1 MLDRVRG
8 ALYHAISTPRGDSV
22 APVRVTKDLAR
33 RVNLALGLPLA
44 TEEELAQRARARA
57 KLQTLRAGAAAPKGP
72 TRVAAPVFVY
82 FETGRNVRE
91 LTRIEEV
98 LSTKSLAWTRLDVR
112 EDEATLDFVMRTA
125 ECEADDLPIV
135 FVAERPVGNYQALV
149 RADVSGE
156 LERLLYPS
164 A

>member
-8 ALYHAISTPRGDSV
+8 ALYHAISSPAGDSV

-33 RVNLALGLPLA
+33 RLNLALGLPLA
-44 TEEELAQRARARA
+44 TEEDLARRAQARAR
-57 KLQTLRAGAAAPKGP
+57 LQELRAGAAAPKSA
-72 TRVAAPVFVY
+72 TRPAAPVFVY
-82 FETGRNVRE
+82 FEAGRNVRE

-98 LSTKSLAWTRLDVR
+98 LAAKSLRWTRLDVR
-112 EDEATLDFVMRTA
+112 EDEATLDFVLRTA
-125 ECEADDLPIV
+125 GCEADDLPVV

-149 RADVSGE
+149 QADVSGE
-156 LERLLYPS
+156 LDWLVHPT

>member
-8 ALYHAISTPRGDSV
+8 ALYRSLCTPWGDSV
-22 APVRVTKDLAR
+22 APVRITKDLAR
-33 RVNLALGLPLA
+33 RLNLALGLPLA
-44 TEEELAQRARARA
+44 TEEELATRARARA
-57 KLQTLRAGAAAPKGP
+57 RLEELRAGVAAPKAA
-72 TRVAAPVFVY
+72 TRTAAPVFLY

-98 LSTKSLAWTRLDVR
+98 LSAKSLTWTRLDVR

-125 ECEADDLPIV
+125 SCDADDLPIV

-156 LERLLYPS
+156 LDRLLYPS

>member
-8 ALYHAISTPRGDSV
+8 ALYHAISSPMGDSV

-33 RVNLALGLPLA
+33 RLNLALGLPLA
-44 TEEELAQRARARA
+44 AEEDLAERARARA
-57 KLQTLRAGAAAPKGP
+57 RLQALRDGTAAPKSA
-72 TRVAAPVFVY
+72 TKAAAPVFVY

-98 LSTKSLAWTRLDVR
+98 LSAKSLKWTRLDVR

-125 ECEADDLPIV
+125 GCEADDLPIV
-135 FVAERPVGNYQALV
+135 FVAEHPVGNYQALV

-156 LERLLYPS
+156 LERLVHPS

>member
-8 ALYHAISTPRGDSV
+8 ALYRTISTPRGDSV
-22 APVRVTKDLAR
+22 LPVRVTKDLAR
-33 RVNLALGLPLA
+33 RLNLALGLPLA

-57 KLQTLRAGAAAPKGP
+57 QLQALRAGAAAPKGA
-72 TRVAAPVFVY
+72 TRTAAPVFVY

-125 ECEADDLPIV
+125 GCEADDLPIV

-156 LERLLYPS
+156 LDRLLYPS

>member
-8 ALYHAISTPRGDSV
+8 ALYQAISSPRGDSV
-22 APVRVTKDLAR
+22 TPVRVTKDLAR
-33 RVNLALGLPLA
+33 RLNLALGLPLA
-44 TEEELAQRARARA
+44 TEEDLAERARARA
-57 KLQTLRAGAAAPKGP
+57 KLEELRAATAAPKGA
-72 TRVAAPVFVY
+72 TRIAAPVFVY

-98 LSTKSLAWTRLDVR
+98 LAAKSLRWTRLDVR
-112 EDEATLDFVMRTA
+112 EDEATLDFVLRTA
-125 ECEADDLPIV
+125 GCEADELPVV

-156 LERLLYPS
+156 LDRLINGAP
-164 A
+164 

>member
-8 ALYHAISTPRGDSV
+8 ALYRTISTPRGDSV
-22 APVRVTKDLAR
+22 TPVRVTKDLAR
-33 RVNLALGLPLA
+33 RLNLALGLPLA
-44 TEEELAQRARARA
+44 TEEELARRARARGR
-57 KLQTLRAGAAAPKGP
+57 LQALRAGAAAPKSA
-72 TRVAAPVFVY
+72 TRTAAPVFVY

-125 ECEADDLPIV
+125 GCEADDLPIV
-135 FVAERPVGNYQALV
+135 FVAERPVGNFQALV

-156 LERLLYPS
+156 LERLLYP
-164 A
+164 

>member
-8 ALYHAISTPRGDSV
+8 ALYRTISTPKGDSV
-22 APVRVTKDLAR
+22 TPVRVTKDLAR
-33 RVNLALGLPLA
+33 RLNLALGLPLA
-44 TEEELAQRARARA
+44 TEEELAQRAQARA
-57 KLQTLRAGAAAPKGP
+57 KLQTLRAGAAAPKGAA
-72 TRVAAPVFVY
+72 RVAAPVFVY

-125 ECEADDLPIV
+125 GCEADELPVV

-156 LERLLYPS
+156 LDRLLYPG